1 MQTNQLTQTN
11 TLSGYI
17 NAIKTSYQEDPEQW
31 LSPSSV
37 ADELDMHINTIY
49 RILQSKELVAYD
61 LKVGPSQRT
70 YYRIRRSDL
79 EDWLASRNTKYA

>member
-1 MQTNQLTQTN
+1 MQINQLTQAPS
-11 TLSGYI
+11 LSSYI
-17 NAIKTSYQEDPEQW
+17 DAIKTTCQEDPEQW
-31 LSPSSV
+31 LSPSAV

-49 RILQSKELVAYD
+49 RILQSKELPAYD

-70 YYRIRRSDL
+70 YYRIKRSDL